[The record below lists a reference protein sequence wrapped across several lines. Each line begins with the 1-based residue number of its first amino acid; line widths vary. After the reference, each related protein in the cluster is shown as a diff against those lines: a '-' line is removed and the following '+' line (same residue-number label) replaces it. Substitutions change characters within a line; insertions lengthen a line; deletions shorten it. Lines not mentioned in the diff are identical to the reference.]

1 MWSLLTG
8 QSARGGYLAAVD
20 QGILSL
26 SNFLATIILAR
37 NVSPTELGVYGVG
50 FIALRLVRAFQ
61 EGLVVQPLNVFG
73 AGMKLSAFRRYA
85 TSVSLL
91 QIILALATAALA
103 AGLGWI
109 LTALGNDTAGPAL
122 FALWSAFWWW
132 QLAEFIRRMLYTRGA
147 VPQALIITTISNAVR
162 LALMIWWVFQG
173 TLTGID
179 GLYAIALG
187 SMVGIIPGLWFTR
200 IYWTKQPFNIL
211 NTWRH
216 NWKFGRWI
224 TGGLIANW
232 VSVEFYPILT
242 AGMVSFAAVGAYRAL
257 QNILAPI
264 HTLLRA
270 IDTYLTPR
278 AALSFRRNSY
288 TALNKTLRS
297 AYLITVMPV
306 VGLLFL
312 GILFRDQILFLLYG
326 DTYLPYSQGIL
337 IMALYY
343 ALWYAYWPLQSAFK
357 GARLSRPIFLANM
370 AAIATM
376 FTFGVLAIRA
386 WDVYG
391 TIAGQAINALVI
403 NLVLWSTWRTILRK
417 A

>member
-8 QSARGGYLAAVD
+8 QSARGGYLAATD

-50 FIALRLVRAFQ
+50 FISLRLVRTIQ

-147 VPQALIITTISNAVR
+147 VPQALIITTVSNAVR
-162 LALMIWWVFQG
+162 LALMIWWVYQG

-187 SMVGIIPGLWFTR
+187 SIVGIIPGLWFTR
-200 IYWTKQPFNIL
+200 MYWTKQPFNIL

-278 AALSFRRNSY
+278 AALSFRRNSF
-288 TALNKTLRS
+288 TALNMTLRS
-297 AYLITVMPV
+297 AYLITVIPT

-337 IMALYY
+337 ILC
-343 ALWYAYWPLQSAFK
+343 PVVC
-357 GARLSRPIFLANM
+357 ILATS
-370 AAIATM
+370 IC
-376 FTFGVLAIRA
+376 V
-386 WDVYG
+386 
-391 TIAGQAINALVI
+391 
-403 NLVLWSTWRTILRK
+403 
-417 A
+417 